1 MTTQEPRPTDAREG
15 TWTRLELMRMN
26 TRFVAAMER
35 ALPEEEERERSEPFA
50 QGTSAQKPDSPKN
63 EGLGRLSQGV
73 PQRPD
78 PPQRTTGRGVCGK
91 C

>member
-1 MTTQEPRPTDAREG
+1 MDEKARKIMTTQEPRPTDAREG

-50 QGTSAQKPDSPKN
+50 HGYL
-63 EGLGRLSQGV
+63 GLRS
-73 PQRPD
+73 
-78 PPQRTTGRGVCGK
+78 RTHPRMK
-91 C
+91 DWAA